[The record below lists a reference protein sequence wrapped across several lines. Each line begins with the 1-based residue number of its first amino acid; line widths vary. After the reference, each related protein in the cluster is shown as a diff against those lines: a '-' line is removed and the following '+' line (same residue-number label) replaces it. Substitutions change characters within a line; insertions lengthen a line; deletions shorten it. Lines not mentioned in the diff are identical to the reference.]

1 MRVGAAQRMTVT
13 VFGSG
18 PVVVRV
24 LNGSGKVVDSSS
36 AASGHSG
43 LSFESWTI
51 ARPASGVWKLSIG
64 DPAGSTQVAYFV
76 TQTKPAVALS
86 AHLSE
91 SATGQVRLA
100 AQLIRGG
107 RPLANARLTGFLI
120 SAAGRRL
127 RVRLTAVRR
136 HPGLYRLTRVIRLAS
151 PTAAG
156 GIDAALIAT
165 GPGFSVSTMASDV
178 VSCRAVAKR

>member
-1 MRVGAAQRMTVT
+1 MRVGATQSMTVT
-13 VFGSG
+13 VFSG
-18 PVVVRV
+18 ESVSVRV

-36 AASGHSG
+36 PASRQSG
-43 LSFESWTI
+43 FSFESWTI
-51 ARPASGVWKLSIG
+51 DHPASGAWKLSIT
-64 DPAGSTQVAYFV
+64 DPAGCTQVAYFV
-76 TQTKPAVALS
+76 TQVKPAVALS

-91 SATGQVRLA
+91 SATGQVLLT
-100 AQLIRGG
+100 AQPIRGG

-127 RVRLTAVRR
+127 RVRLTAVPRR
-136 HPGLYRLTRVIRLAS
+136 PGLYRLTRVIRLAA
-151 PTAAG
+151 PTTAG